1 MVIYERKYVMN
12 LKPVGDR
19 IVVKQD
25 EAQETTAGG
34 LYIAADS
41 KEKPQTGVVLAVG
54 EGKINNDGQHLPM
67 PVKVGDRVLYGK
79 YGGTEVDVE
88 GEKVMILRA
97 DDIYA
102 IFE

>member
-1 MVIYERKYVMN
+1 MN

-54 EGKINNDGQHLPM
+54 EGKINNEGNHLPM
-67 PVKVGDRVLYGK
+67 PVKEGDRVLYGK
-79 YGGTEVDVE
+79 YGGTEVDVD
-88 GEKVMILRA
+88 GVKVMILRA

-102 IFE
+102 VFAE

>member
-1 MVIYERKYVMN
+1 MN
-12 LKPVGDR
+12 LKPLGDR

-34 LYIAADS
+34 LYLANES

-54 EGKINNDGQHLPM
+54 EGKLNDKGEHLPM

-102 IFE
+102 AFTE

>member
-1 MVIYERKYVMN
+1 MN

-41 KEKPQTGVVLAVG
+41 KEKPQTSVVLAVG
-54 EGKINNDGQHLPM
+54 EGKINNEGNHLPM
-67 PVKVGDRVLYGK
+67 PVKEGDRVLYGK
-79 YGGTEVDVE
+79 YGGTEVDVD

-102 IFE
+102 VFAE